1 MDPWEPDPF
10 DRRRRYA
17 RREVHL
23 HARLRLGESEID
35 AIAENICQGGA
46 FFRVQVPQDA
56 DDVIASIELPHGRGL
71 YVHAKVRWRQ
81 EEPAGIGVEFD
92 TFLADPWEALSRSF

>member
-23 HARLRLGESEID
+23 HARLRLGESELD
-35 AIAENICQGGA
+35 AIAENICPGGA
-46 FFRVQVPQDA
+46 FFRVQVPQDVGDLVA
-56 DDVIASIELPHGRGL
+56 AIELPQGRDL
-71 YVHAKVRWRQ
+71 HVHANVRWRR

-92 TFLADPWEALSRSF
+92 TFFADPWEAFSGAF

>member
-23 HARLRLGESEID
+23 HARLRLGESELD
-35 AIAENICQGGA
+35 AIAENICPGGA
-46 FFRVQVPQDA
+46 FFRVQVPQDV
-56 DDVIASIELPHGRGL
+56 DDLIVAIELPQGKDLH
-71 YVHAKVRWRQ
+71 VHAKVRWRR
-81 EEPAGIGVEFD
+81 EEPAGIGVQFD
-92 TFLADPWEALSRSF
+92 AFLADPWEAFSRAF